1 MKVSEKITKL
11 RSEIR
16 RIAKKHGARNLR
28 VFGSVARGEDTE
40 HSDLDLL
47 IDVAPKHSPFFP
59 GGLVMDLEELLGVQ
73 VDVVTENGLHRLI
86 KQDVLKEARKL

>member
-1 MKVSEKITKL
+1 MKVSEKLHSL
-11 RSEIR
+11 RPEIM

-40 HSDLDLL
+40 SSDLDLL

-86 KQDVLKEARKL
+86 KQEVLKEARKL

>member
-11 RSEIR
+11 RSDIM
-16 RIAKKHGARNLR
+16 RIARKHGARNLR
-28 VFGSVARGEDTE
+28 VFGSVARGEDTDS
-40 HSDLDLL
+40 SDLDLL

-86 KQDVLKEARKL
+86 KQDVLKEAKKL